1 MNDDI
6 LYKNLTIREEQVLN
20 LLLRGHSNKSMA
32 RIMSVTSHTIKAH
45 LESIYRKFGVHNKV
59 QAVIYAMVN
68 RIGDL
73 DNLLPESI

>member
-1 MNDDI
+1 MNEDI

-20 LLLRGHSNKSMA
+20 LLLRGHSNRSMA
-32 RIMSVTSHTIKAH
+32 KIMSVTSHTIKAH

-73 DNLLPESI
+73 DNLLP

>member
-1 MNDDI
+1 MNNDI

-32 RIMSVTSHTIKAH
+32 KIMSVTSHTIKAH

-73 DNLLPESI
+73 DNLLP

>member
-1 MNDDI
+1 MNEDI

-20 LLLRGHSNKSMA
+20 LLLRGHSNRSMA
-32 RIMSVTSHTIKAH
+32 KIMSVTSHTIKAH

-68 RIGDL
+68 KIGDL
-73 DNLLPESI
+73 DNLLP

>member
-73 DNLLPESI
+73 DNLLP

>member
-1 MNDDI
+1 MNEDI
-6 LYKNLTIREEQVLN
+6 LYKSLTIREEQVLN
-20 LLLRGHSNKSMA
+20 LLLRGHSNRSMA
-32 RIMSVTSHTIKAH
+32 KIMSVTSHTIKAH

-73 DNLLPESI
+73 DNLLP

>member
-45 LESIYRKFGVHNKV
+45 LESIYRKVGVHNKV

-73 DNLLPESI
+73 DNLLP